1 MKYKIIT
8 VHVTEQIWK
17 GNAYEG
23 AWHDGKSRHFWG
35 QINGTRL
42 IWRDGVQS
50 KIIVDSATVFRL
62 PLSNETLT
70 GVVIGQDMI
79 KWNDGSIWVSGMTF
93 KHYLHHF
100 FTELGRVADFSVL
113 HNFDFYIHLPA
124 NHKIKQPFCYE
135 KHMNFL
141 NTADFNTTNPI
152 YINIVRHPI
161 DRIVSWYYYARSLSY
176 IVGVS
181 GKLHHNFSETEIIPR
196 LLPDMKMMK
205 TTFEKCATDNDRVCT
220 YPIGMRNHF
229 KSIFH
234 VQYLYIPYK
243 KNTL

>member
-1 MKYKIIT
+1 MLSLART
-8 VHVTEQIWK
+8 W
-17 GNAYEG
+17 
-23 AWHDGKSRHFWG
+23 S
-35 QINGTRL
+35 NGTTAQYGYQVWHL
-42 IWRDGVQS
+42 N
-50 KIIVDSATVFRL
+50 IIYIISL
-62 PLSNETLT
+62 QNL
-70 GVVIGQDMI
+70 
-79 KWNDGSIWVSGMTF
+79 
-93 KHYLHHF
+93 
-100 FTELGRVADFSVL
+100 VADFSVL

-196 LLPDMKMMK
+196 TLPDMKMMK
-205 TTFEKCATDNDRVCT
+205 TTFEKCATDNNRVCT
-220 YPIGMRNHF
+220 YPIGMCNNF
-229 KSIFH
+229 KSLFH
-234 VQYLYIPYK
+234 VQYLFFISK
-243 KNTL
+243 S